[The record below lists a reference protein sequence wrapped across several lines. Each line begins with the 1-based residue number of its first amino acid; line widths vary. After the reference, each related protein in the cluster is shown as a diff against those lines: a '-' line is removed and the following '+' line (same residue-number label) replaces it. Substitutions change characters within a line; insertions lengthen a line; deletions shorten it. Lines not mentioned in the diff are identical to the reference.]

1 MKITTKTTKE
11 QLTSFLEES
20 LKNLTDSNLK
30 DRINY
35 ALEAEEDKVTKKD
48 LGDLAK
54 EVIKT
59 LALDKTEPKVEPKA
73 ENSVQKL
80 NKGISKKQKDLEEAP
95 KKKPVPKKSEPE
107 SEETAE
113 EPKTEPKEAEK
124 PDEKP
129 AKKQKPKKSKV
140 HEVTDD
146 DFPET
151 LETVGERV
159 DEKGEKIPIIT
170 TYTLAHDIQSM
181 EDLYNALTKD
191 EEIALAF
198 YYSRKMLKEAP
209 YFYNMV
215 EAPKSFQHDLDLATT
230 IYVSDGLKVAYH
242 ISKYTEACYS
252 TIPEDYEELD
262 GVRYAGTM
270 QYQIYRFVSTEDKT
284 EA

>member
-11 QLTSFLEES
+11 QIKAFLEEN
-20 LKNLTDSNLK
+20 LKTVTDSNLK
-30 DRINY
+30 DRVSY
-35 ALEAEEDKVTKKD
+35 ALKALEANEDKVTKKD
-48 LGDLAK
+48 LADLVK
-54 EVIKT
+54 EVIKSNSE
-59 LALDKTEPKVEPKA
+59 AKTEPKVEPKA
-73 ENSVQKL
+73 ENSVKKL

-140 HEVTDD
+140 HEVVDD

-151 LETVGERV
+151 IEAEG
-159 DEKGEKIPIIT
+159 T

-181 EDLYNALTKD
+181 EDLYKALAND
-191 EEIALAF
+191 EEIVLAF
-198 YYSRKMLKEAP
+198 YYSKKMLKEAP
-209 YFYNMV
+209 YFYNIV
-215 EAPKSFQHDLDLATT
+215 EAPKSFKYDLDLATT
-230 IYVSDGLKVAYH
+230 IYVSEEMKVAYH
-242 ISKYTEACYS
+242 ISMYTEACYS

-270 QYQIYRFVSTEDKT
+270 QYQIYRAVSTEDKT